1 MRRTGHYILLNT
13 LAQTE
18 RQIVQLRQQLC
29 SPMGRLAR
37 AKVVASLLQLALIQR
52 AVFAKLRATGYF
64 PGRDKDCARAADLLR
79 RLSRWS
85 LITFLCAGGTLL
97 ADMASPLSLEYQML
111 IGIPALCLI
120 FLCGILYIV
129 LIPVREFIIA
139 GHRPWRFTVR
149 NLLVLTT
156 VVACALGVIYFIAQM
171 FARSN

>member
-18 RQIVQLRQQLC
+18 GQIVQLRQQLC

-79 RLSRWS
+79 RLGRWS

-120 FLCGILYIV
+120 FLCGFLYIV